1 MSQKCVNRVFL
12 LGSVGREVESK
23 SMPDGTPIA
32 KFSLATNERYKNRA
46 GEWVD
51 KTEWTDIVAWAG
63 LAEICGKFV
72 KKGSRI
78 CVEGKL
84 STSSWDDKDTG
95 KKRYR
100 TEVVASEVVLLDGK
114 PSSSGQPPSQEE
126 AEELVPF

>member
-46 GEWVD
+46 GDWVD

-100 TEVVASEVVLLDGK
+100 TEVVASEVVLLDK
-114 PSSSGQPPSQEE
+114 PSSSGQPLSQEE

>member
-1 MSQKCVNRVFL
+1 
-12 LGSVGREVESK
+12 
-23 SMPDGTPIA
+23 MPDGTPIA

-100 TEVVASEVVLLDGK
+100 TEVVASEVVLLDK
-114 PSSSGQPPSQEE
+114 PSSSGQPLSQEE